1 MDESRDSD
9 RSLSAALC
17 AVAADD
23 ERMGVS
29 AEVHARLFAEVHA
42 IARAR
47 QRRRTLLGI
56 AAAAALFFGIL
67 GPLWYSSREPEAPVL
82 VPDLRAAAGAREVT
96 TAFFPLTYSEVPAAD
111 PQVIRMQV
119 PRAALQTFGVVSF
132 DAAGD
137 SSTVLADVVVG
148 NDGLARAVRFVRV
161 VGAGEQEL
169 EP

>member
-1 MDESRDSD
+1 MDESRSRD
-9 RSLSAALC
+9 RSLSVALR

-47 QRRRTLLGI
+47 QRRRTLLGL

-67 GPLWYSSREPEAPVL
+67 GPLWYSSREREAPVL
-82 VPDLRAAAGAREVT
+82 VPERLAAATREVT
-96 TAFFPLTYSEVPAAD
+96 TSFFPLTYSEVPAAD
-111 PQVIRMQV
+111 AHVIRMQV
-119 PRAALQTFGVVSF
+119 PRAALATFGVVSF

-137 SSTVLADVVVG
+137 PSTVLADVVVG